1 MKKIYVLI
9 FIIFSCNKIEDLPN
23 SLVQYPEIGKII
35 PHVQINTLNKEIVDE
50 PKISSKM
57 IITKD
62 SMILYDGNIGIEYRG
77 STSQLF
83 DKKSYG
89 FETWD
94 EENEDMD
101 YPLLGFPEEED
112 WIFYGPYSDKTLIR
126 NKLIYDLSNQI
137 GRYASRTKF
146 CELTINNQ
154 YIGVYVFME
163 KLKRDK
169 NRIAIKKL
177 ENDDLDSINI
187 SGGYIIKID
196 KSDDENG
203 EQVYNDFNAFISNY
217 KPNYATYQSIWFN
230 YEYPKPKDIH
240 NEQKQYINSYF
251 DNFEKALSGI
261 NFKDSL
267 SGYRKYIDVES
278 FIDFFILNEL
288 SNNLDGYRL
297 STYLHKNRNEKLK
310 IGPIWDFNLSFGN
323 GNYCNG
329 DKYDTW
335 TYKFNETCSDD
346 FWLIPFWWEK
356 LLEDPYFVNKLKE
369 RWNEL
374 RKKELSDENIFQMI
388 QNYIYILKNE
398 SGAVY
403 RNYSKWNVIGKYLWP
418 NNYVGNS
425 YESEID
431 YLIKWISK
439 RNNWLDKS
447 INEL

>member
-1 MKKIYVLI
+1 M
-9 FIIFSCNKIEDLPN
+9 
-23 SLVQYPEIGKII
+23 
-35 PHVQINTLNKEIVDE
+35 
-50 PKISSKM
+50 
-57 IITKD
+57 
-62 SMILYDGNIGIEYRG
+62 
-77 STSQLF
+77 
-83 DKKSYG
+83 
-89 FETWD
+89 
-94 EENEDMD
+94 
-101 YPLLGFPEEED
+101 
-112 WIFYGPYSDKTLIR
+112 
-126 NKLIYDLSNQI
+126 
-137 GRYASRTKF
+137 
-146 CELTINNQ
+146 
-154 YIGVYVFME
+154 
-163 KLKRDK
+163 
-169 NRIAIKKL
+169 
-177 ENDDLDSINI
+177 
-187 SGGYIIKID
+187 
-196 KSDDENG
+196 
-203 EQVYNDFNAFISNY
+203 
-217 KPNYATYQSIWFN
+217 
-230 YEYPKPKDIH
+230 
-240 NEQKQYINSYF
+240 
-251 DNFEKALSGI
+251 
-261 NFKDSL
+261 
-267 SGYRKYIDVES
+267 
-278 FIDFFILNEL
+278 NEL

-335 TYKFNETCSDD
+335 TYKFNEICSDD

-388 QNYIYILKNE
+388 QNYISILKNE